1 MYKRTTILSA
11 RLLSTCMASLFM
23 IPSCSSNE
31 PQYPEIN
38 NKDNNKE
45 KKTILTE
52 ADPTIFRDTDGT
64 YYLYGTGAQSDKGFY
79 VYQSKDLKEWSGP
92 VGKEN
97 GFCLTSN
104 TSFGT
109 TGFWA
114 PQVAKR
120 GDTYY
125 MFYTANEQIAVATAP
140 SPLGPFSQP
149 NKQMIQA
156 PCKTIDPYVLF
167 DNDGKVYL
175 YHVRLQNGN
184 RIYVAEMTDDLS
196 SIKEETAKECISA
209 SLPWEDTEQVACKVT
224 EGPTV
229 LHIGDTYYMFYS
241 ANDFR
246 NIDYAVGIATADNPY
261 GPWTKQNA
269 PIISRTNI
277 GYYGTGHG
285 DAFLDDAG
293 KWKYVFHTHQSFTEV
308 APRKTALV
316 GLNFKN
322 GSFTIEEN
330 TFTYLYK
337 K

>member
-1 MYKRTTILSA
+1 
-11 RLLSTCMASLFM
+11 M

-52 ADPTIFRDTDGT
+52 ADPTIFRDTDDT

-79 VYQSKDLKEWSGP
+79 VYQSKNLKEWSGP

-120 GDTYY
+120 GNTYY
-125 MFYTANEQIAVATAP
+125 MFYTANEQIAVATAS

-196 SIKEETAKECISA
+196 SIKEETAKE
-209 SLPWEDTEQVACKVT
+209 
-224 EGPTV
+224 
-229 LHIGDTYYMFYS
+229 
-241 ANDFR
+241 
-246 NIDYAVGIATADNPY
+246 
-261 GPWTKQNA
+261 
-269 PIISRTNI
+269 
-277 GYYGTGHG
+277 
-285 DAFLDDAG
+285 
-293 KWKYVFHTHQSFTEV
+293 
-308 APRKTALV
+308 
-316 GLNFKN
+316 
-322 GSFTIEEN
+322 
-330 TFTYLYK
+330 
-337 K
+337 

>member
-196 SIKEETAKECISA
+196 SIKKETAKECISA
-209 SLPWEDTEQVACKVT
+209 SLPWEDTEQVAWKVT

-229 LHIGDTYYMFYS
+229 LHIGDT
-241 ANDFR
+241 
-246 NIDYAVGIATADNPY
+246 
-261 GPWTKQNA
+261 
-269 PIISRTNI
+269 
-277 GYYGTGHG
+277 
-285 DAFLDDAG
+285 
-293 KWKYVFHTHQSFTEV
+293 
-308 APRKTALV
+308 
-316 GLNFKN
+316 
-322 GSFTIEEN
+322 
-330 TFTYLYK
+330 
-337 K
+337 

>member
-79 VYQSKDLKEWSGP
+79 VYLSKDLKEWSGP

-125 MFYTANEQIAVATAP
+125 MFYTANEQNCCSH
-140 SPLGPFSQP
+140 SPISIGT
-149 NKQMIQA
+149 IQSTQQA
-156 PCKTIDPYVLF
+156 DDSST
-167 DNDGKVYL
+167 
-175 YHVRLQNGN
+175 LQ
-184 RIYVAEMTDDLS
+184 D
-196 SIKEETAKECISA
+196 
-209 SLPWEDTEQVACKVT
+209 
-224 EGPTV
+224 
-229 LHIGDTYYMFYS
+229 H
-241 ANDFR
+241 
-246 NIDYAVGIATADNPY
+246 
-261 GPWTKQNA
+261 
-269 PIISRTNI
+269 
-277 GYYGTGHG
+277 
-285 DAFLDDAG
+285 
-293 KWKYVFHTHQSFTEV
+293 
-308 APRKTALV
+308 
-316 GLNFKN
+316 
-322 GSFTIEEN
+322 
-330 TFTYLYK
+330 
-337 K
+337 